1 MMAAATVFAAS
12 CSDFDDY
19 NEAYVTGNAESKL
32 SLWENISGNPELS
45 QFSELL
51 KKGGYDEVLNS
62 PRFYTVWAP
71 KNGTISDYSS
81 LMAMSKDSLVDR
93 FIKNHIANY
102 NYNIS
107 ETGERRVYTLNDK
120 SMILDNGTYAGLT
133 IDPKFKNV
141 PSVNGILHVIDGYA
155 EYHPNL
161 YEYIFEA
168 GVDSLSKYFKHF
180 QYDYFDAAKS
190 VIGPIDSLGRQTY
203 SDSVIVKRNRLT
215 YNGGLINA
223 ELANED
229 STYTLLI
236 PTDEAY
242 KNAYETVKKY
252 YRYPSS
258 NEIKYKPITSEGVGK
273 EQVVQVKSDTQ
284 TDSIAR
290 IQIARTLVF
299 SHGNTYNSSLS
310 ENDVLEGSYQDKGD
324 TLCSSYN
331 YYLSNGMDFI
341 KKHTVGEVRTQSNGY
356 ARLIDSLAV
365 YSWDVW
371 CPGVSVDLFGQK
383 ASQEVYPFSASC
395 QPPTIKRIDNN
406 YRAEYWPYERYLSL
420 EPIGNNSKPE
430 IYFNMSGIRAASYGV
445 YIILLPDSLNRESSE
460 NKVTQFDVDIS
471 YMGEDGKIKSWGF
484 TKLKAFE
491 GDAKNKINIV
501 KVQNPKGVST
511 DADKTITFPYAY
523 VSTTAKPYLHMKINR
538 NNYSSTEKNYSQ
550 TLRIAGI
557 ILVPVEYEEYLTN
570 KE

>member
-242 KNAYETVKKY
+242 KNAYETVKK
-252 YRYPSS
+252 
-258 NEIKYKPITSEGVGK
+258 
-273 EQVVQVKSDTQ
+273 
-284 TDSIAR
+284 
-290 IQIARTLVF
+290 
-299 SHGNTYNSSLS
+299 SLP

>member
-284 TDSIAR
+284 ADSFASL
-290 IQIARTLVF
+290 QIARTLVF
-299 SHGNTYNSSLS
+299 SH
-310 ENDVLEGSYQDKGD
+310 
-324 TLCSSYN
+324 
-331 YYLSNGMDFI
+331 
-341 KKHTVGEVRTQSNGY
+341 
-356 ARLIDSLAV
+356 
-365 YSWDVW
+365 
-371 CPGVSVDLFGQK
+371 
-383 ASQEVYPFSASC
+383 
-395 QPPTIKRIDNN
+395 
-406 YRAEYWPYERYLSL
+406 
-420 EPIGNNSKPE
+420 
-430 IYFNMSGIRAASYGV
+430 
-445 YIILLPDSLNRESSE
+445 
-460 NKVTQFDVDIS
+460 
-471 YMGEDGKIKSWGF
+471 
-484 TKLKAFE
+484 
-491 GDAKNKINIV
+491 
-501 KVQNPKGVST
+501 
-511 DADKTITFPYAY
+511 
-523 VSTTAKPYLHMKINR
+523 
-538 NNYSSTEKNYSQ
+538 
-550 TLRIAGI
+550 
-557 ILVPVEYEEYLTN
+557 
-570 KE
+570 